1 VYLSHAR
8 SFLFDLGSVAGV
20 SAVLREKEE
29 HALNLASRKQWK
41 RLKSSQ
47 TLTGIVLTLSKGD
60 VCNQLLLWSATKN
73 LSSTACSLSAV
84 GIFYSWL
91 EAQELIQANNFE
103 EVRKMV
109 ELRSSKLRPSIVQAL
124 RS

>member
-1 VYLSHAR
+1 MYLSHAR

-29 HALNLASRKQWK
+29 HALSLASRKQWK

-60 VCNQLLLWSATKN
+60 VCNQLL
-73 LSSTACSLSAV
+73 
-84 GIFYSWL
+84 FD
-91 EAQELIQANNFE
+91 
-103 EVRKMV
+103 
-109 ELRSSKLRPSIVQAL
+109 
-124 RS
+124 